1 MIQTDNIYVN
11 TIEMTNILH
20 AKQVLDVSLC
30 REISRQILDYKFRTP
45 TSENTSPNCWRGNP
59 HLSETGLTDEING
72 ILQDTISRHRAIYD
86 ETLIRPHLFGQP
98 TDEINRYDTAHPKI
112 SAWFN
117 VNGING
123 GNPVHTHSGNYLS
136 GTLYFQAEDTGYIE
150 FMSQNYLYKSMNYC
164 WPYFGSARYN
174 PSDGDLLMFP
184 SYLAHF
190 VEPNP
195 VLRPRINM
203 AFDIRYD
210 FKNI

>member
-1 MIQTDNIYVN
+1 MSQPDNIYVN
-11 TIEMTNILH
+11 TVEMTNILH

-30 REISRQILDYKFRTP
+30 REISRQILDFKSRTP

-59 HLSETGLTDEING
+59 HLFETGLTDEVTR
-72 ILQDTISRHRAIYD
+72 ILQDTISRYRAIYD
-86 ETLIRPHLFGQP
+86 ETLIRPRAFSMP

-195 VLRPRINM
+195 ALRPRINM
-203 AFDIRYD
+203 AFDIQYD

>member
-1 MIQTDNIYVN
+1 
-11 TIEMTNILH
+11 MTNILH
-20 AKQVLDVSLC
+20 AKQVLDASLC
-30 REISRQILDYKFRTP
+30 REISRQILDYKSRTP

-86 ETLIRPHLFGQP
+86 ETLIRPSSFSIP
-98 TDEINRYDTAHPKI
+98 TGETKRYDTDRPLI
-112 SAWFN
+112 NAWFN

-123 GNPVHTHSGNYLS
+123 GNLVHTHSGNYLS

-150 FMSQNYLYKSMNYC
+150 FMSQNYLYKSMHHC
-164 WPYFGSARYN
+164 WPYFGSARYT
-174 PSDGDLLMFP
+174 PKDGDLLMFP

>member
-1 MIQTDNIYVN
+1 
-11 TIEMTNILH
+11 MTNILH

-30 REISRQILDYKFRTP
+30 REISRQILDYKFRTH

-86 ETLIRPHLFGQP
+86 ETLIRPHLFGRP
-98 TDEINRYDTAHPKI
+98 TDEISRYDIDHPKI

-203 AFDIRYD
+203 AFDIQYD

>member
-1 MIQTDNIYVN
+1 MSQPDNIYVN
-11 TIEMTNILH
+11 TVEMTNILH

-30 REISRQILDYKFRTP
+30 REISRQILDYKSRTP
-45 TSENTSPNCWRGNP
+45 SSENTSPNCWRGDP
-59 HLSETGLTDEING
+59 HLSKTGLTDEVTG
-72 ILQDTISRHRAIYD
+72 ILQDTISRYRAIYD
-86 ETLIRPHLFGQP
+86 ETLIRPRSFSIP
-98 TDEINRYDTAHPKI
+98 TGEINRYDTDHPKI

-150 FMSQNYLYKSMNYC
+150 FMSQNYLYKSMHHC
-164 WPYFGSARYN
+164 WPYFGSAKYN
-174 PSDGDLLMFP
+174 PGDGDLLMFP

-195 VLRPRINM
+195 ALRPRINM
-203 AFDIRYD
+203 AFDIQYG

>member
-1 MIQTDNIYVN
+1 MIRTDKISVN

-30 REISRQILDYKFRTP
+30 REISRQVLAYKSQNP

-59 HLSETGLTDEING
+59 HLSETGLTNEIKE
-72 ILQDTISRHRAIYD
+72 ILQDVISRYRTVYD
-86 ETLIRPHLFGQP
+86 ETLIRPNPFGQP
-98 TDEINRYDTAHPKI
+98 TGEIRKYDIDHPKI

-117 VNGING
+117 VNGSNG
-123 GNPVHTHSGNYLS
+123 GNLVHTHSGNYLS
-136 GTLYFQAEDTGYIE
+136 GTLYFQSKDTGYIE
-150 FMSQNYLYKSMNYC
+150 FMSQNYLYKNMNYC

-174 PSDGDLLMFP
+174 PDDGDLLMFP
-184 SYLAHF
+184 SFLAHF

-203 AFDIRYD
+203 AFDIQYD